1 MLKYRVLTEIVGLKG
16 DYEFKFAHCIFLKKT
31 DNLYLFFPNSLPYLF
46 QASAGRKVSSFVFL
60 VWRCR

>member
-16 DYEFKFAHCIFLKKT
+16 DYEFKFVHCIFLKKLIICT
-31 DNLYLFFPNSLPYLF
+31 FFFPNSLPYLF